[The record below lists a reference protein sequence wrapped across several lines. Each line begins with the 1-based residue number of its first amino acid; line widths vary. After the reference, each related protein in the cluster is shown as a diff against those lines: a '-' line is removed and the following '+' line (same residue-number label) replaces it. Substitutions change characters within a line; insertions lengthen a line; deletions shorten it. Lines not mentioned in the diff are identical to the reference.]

1 MMELTDKNVETAKIN
16 MLNIVKL
23 LKENIMNTIIR
34 VMEDIKNQMELLELK
49 YKVY

>member
-23 LKENIMNTIIR
+23 LKENIMNIIIR

>member
-1 MMELTDKNVETAKIN
+1 MMELTDKNVETAEIN